1 LPQACAEAQ
10 NNGQER
16 MHMPGMMGLLL
27 SMAGLYATTS
37 YSVSERKRE
46 IGIRI
51 ALGAQPRTFW
61 GRCCVSQAS

>member
-1 LPQACAEAQ
+1 
-10 NNGQER
+10 
-16 MHMPGMMGLLL
+16 MPGMMGLLL

-61 GRCCVSQAS
+61 GRCCVNPSW